1 MMRLVATTPGSQPVP
16 EAIKAVFDAVT
27 SDGLR
32 GLVESLSVPRVYGTA
47 ENEAVRRMIIDRF
60 ADSGFARSSIAE
72 DDEGNVIV
80 GDPRQAKV
88 LVGAHYDAVHG
99 TPGADDNASAVA
111 VLLSAALAVGPR
123 AEVCFVAFN
132 GEECD
137 LAGSRAFVG
146 RLGRNRLEQV
156 HVLEMVGYISPGHRV
171 RRGTRSRRCEIPTV
185 GDFLGL
191 VGTHRSRKTLDAVLA
206 LAASSSVPVQGLYPA
221 PPVPFEA
228 IRRLA
233 PHVLR
238 SDQAPFWE
246 AGIPALMWT
255 DTAEFRNP
263 NYHRPSDTPET
274 LDYEFM
280 AGVTRL
286 LIHVVL
292 SGLGDGGWS
301 VEAEGFCTCR

>member
-1 MMRLVATTPGSQPVP
+1 MRIVATTPESKPVP
-16 EAIKAVFDAVT
+16 DAIKDFFDAV
-27 SDGLR
+27 SPDPYPA
-32 GLVESLSVPRVYGTA
+32 LVKLLSVPRVYGTA
-47 ENEAVRRMIIDRF
+47 ENEAVRRLIIDLF
-60 ADSGFARSSIAE
+60 ALSGFDRPSIEE
-72 DDEGNVIV
+72 DEEGNVIA
-80 GDPRQAKV
+80 GDPRRAKV
-88 LVGAHYDAVHG
+88 LVGAHYDAVPG
-99 TPGADDNASAVA
+99 TPGADDNASAVV
-111 VLLSAALAVGPR
+111 VLLDVVRLIGPH
-123 AEVCFVAFN
+123 AEVCYVAFN

-156 HVLEMVGYISPGHRV
+156 HVLEMVGFASREPGSQRNPIPPTRV
-171 RRGTRSRRCEIPTV
+171 PSV

-191 VGTHRSRKTLDAVLA
+191 VGTHRSRRALDRVLA
-206 LAASSSVPVQGLYPA
+206 LASSSAVPVQGLYL
-221 PPVPFEA
+221 PPVPLGV

-238 SDQAPFWE
+238 SDHAPFWE

-292 SGLGDGGWS
+292 SGIGDG
-301 VEAEGFCTCR
+301 RRP

>member
-1 MMRLVATTPGSQPVP
+1 MRLVATTPDSKPVP
-16 EAIKAVFDAVT
+16 EAI
-27 SDGLR
+27 R
-32 GLVESLSVPRVYGTA
+32 GLLDSVSSDDLRSLVEALSVPRVYGTA
-47 ENEAVRRMIIDRF
+47 ENKAVRRLIIDRL
-60 ADSGFARSSIAE
+60 ATSGFAQPSIVE
-72 DDEGNVIV
+72 DEEGNVIV
-80 GDPRQAKV
+80 GDPWRARV
-88 LVGAHYDAVHG
+88 LVGAHYDAVPG

-111 VLLSAALAVGPR
+111 VLLSAARAVGPH
-123 AEVCFVAFN
+123 AEVCFVTFN

-156 HVLEMVGYISPGHRV
+156 HVLEMVGYTSHAPGSQRNPIPPTRV
-171 RRGTRSRRCEIPTV
+171 PTV

-191 VGTHRSRKTLDAVLA
+191 VGTHRSRRALDRVLA
-206 LAASSSVPVQGLYPA
+206 LAGSSAVPVQGLYP
-221 PPVPFEA
+221 PPVPSGV

-263 NYHRPSDTPET
+263 NYHRSTDLPET

-286 LIHVVL
+286 LIHVIQ
-292 SGLGDGGWS
+292 SGLGAGG
-301 VEAEGFCTCR
+301 RK

>member
-1 MMRLVATTPGSQPVP
+1 MRLVATTPGSKPVP
-16 EAIKAVFDAVT
+16 EAIKGVFDAIT

-47 ENEAVRRMIIDRF
+47 ENEVVRRLILDRF
-60 ADSGFARSSIAE
+60 ADSGFDRSRIQE
-72 DDEGNVIV
+72 DDDGNVIV
-80 GDPRQAKV
+80 GDPRRARV
-88 LVGAHYDAVHG
+88 LVGAHYDAVPG

-111 VLLSAALAVGPR
+111 VLLSAARAVGPH
-123 AEVCFVAFN
+123 AEVCFIAFN

-146 RLGRNRLEQV
+146 RLGRNCLEQV
-156 HVLEMVGYISPGHRV
+156 HVLEMVGFTSRVPGSQRNPIPPMQ
-171 RRGTRSRRCEIPTV
+171 IPTV

-191 VGTHRSRKTLDAVLA
+191 VGTHHSGRMLDRVLD
-206 LAASSSVPVQGLYPA
+206 LAGSSSIPVQGLYL
-221 PPVPFEA
+221 PPVPLEV

-238 SDQAPFWE
+238 SDHAPFWE
-246 AGIPALMWT
+246 AGLPALMWT

-263 NYHRPSDTPET
+263 NYHRPTDTPET

-280 AGVTRL
+280 TGVARL
-286 LIHVVL
+286 LVHAVL
-292 SGLGDGGWS
+292 SGIRH
-301 VEAEGFCTCR
+301 TP

>member
-1 MMRLVATTPGSQPVP
+1 VRWPC
-16 EAIKAVFDAVT
+16 
-27 SDGLR
+27 LR
-32 GLVESLSVPRVYGTA
+32 GLVEALSVPRVYGTA
-47 ENEAVRRMIIDRF
+47 ENEAVRRLLVDRL
-60 ADSGFARSSIAE
+60 ATSGFERPSIEE
-72 DDEGNVIV
+72 DEEGNVIV
-80 GDPRQAKV
+80 GDPRRARV
-88 LVGAHYDAVHG
+88 LVGAHYDAVPG

-111 VLLSAALAVGPR
+111 VLLGAARVVGPH
-123 AEVCFVAFN
+123 AEVCYVAFN
-132 GEECD
+132 GEEFD

-156 HVLEMVGYISPGHRV
+156 HVLEMVGYASRAPGSQRNPIPPTQV
-171 RRGTRSRRCEIPTV
+171 PTV

-191 VGTHRSRKTLDAVLA
+191 VGTHRSRRALDRVLA
-206 LAASSSVPVQGLYPA
+206 LASSSAVPVQGLYL
-221 PPVPFEA
+221 PPVPLGV

-246 AGIPALMWT
+246 AGLPTLMWT

-263 NYHRPSDTPET
+263 NYHRSSDTPET

-280 AGVTRL
+280 AGVARL

-292 SGLGDGGWS
+292 SGLGDGGK
-301 VEAEGFCTCR
+301 R